1 MADCCDW
8 SKIFGREMNGHH
20 DSFRDCNHCDA
31 NDNFDRDSNHTGGST
46 RHSNSDRVRYRDS
59 TRYGTAPAIRDDTAT
74 DSGQTQYHA
83 STRLIHTLRLH
94 SRMSEIAVTL
104 PDGSELS
111 VPEGA
116 SVEDVA
122 YEIGP
127 GLGEDT
133 VAGVIDGDL
142 VDKATPVHD
151 GAGIEIVT
159 DQSDEYLDVLRHT
172 AAHVFAQ
179 ALQRE
184 YPEAKLAIGPSTDD
198 GFYYDVHGVDLDE
211 DDLADIETEMEE
223 ILESDYE
230 MVREERS
237 REEAFDAYEDN
248 QFKREILNDEA
259 AGEDPVSF
267 YVQDDWEDLCQGP
280 HVESTGDIGAVKLL
294 QISNAYWRGEEENES
309 LTRVYGT
316 AFEKESDL
324 EDFLERRE
332 EAKER
337 DHRKIGNEMDLFSV
351 PDHSPGCVH
360 FHPDGMTV
368 RRELEDYIREK
379 NEELG
384 YEEVWTPEL
393 NKAELWK
400 PTGHYDAFKEEGE
413 MFAWEQ
419 DETEYGL
426 KPMNCANHAH
436 IYGDERHSYRDLPLK
451 FSEFGTV
458 YRNEQSGELS
468 GMLRVRGFT
477 QDDGHAFVREDQL
490 EDELL
495 DHVRVIE
502 DLYDTFGFD
511 VEYVLETR
519 GEGSIGSEE
528 IWETATDALR
538 NALETEEL
546 PYDVE
551 EGEAA
556 FYGPKIGVNAI
567 DALGREW
574 TIGTVQVDFNIP
586 DRLDLGY
593 VGEDNQEHRPVTIHR
608 ALLGSLERFMGVL
621 IEHYKGNFPLWLA
634 PEQIRILP
642 ISDDQIDYAEEIADE
657 LGEFRVEVED
667 RDMTIG
673 RKIRAG
679 HDDRV
684 PYMIV
689 VGSDEQ
695 EAGTISV
702 RDRQEREVN
711 DVEVGEFLDHL
722 RTERDEKQGESY
734 FVPKTQHQ

>member
-1 MADCCDW
+1 
-8 SKIFGREMNGHH
+8 
-20 DSFRDCNHCDA
+20 
-31 NDNFDRDSNHTGGST
+31 
-46 RHSNSDRVRYRDS
+46 
-59 TRYGTAPAIRDDTAT
+59 
-74 DSGQTQYHA
+74 
-83 STRLIHTLRLH
+83 
-94 SRMSEIAVTL
+94 MSALTVTL
-104 PDGSELS
+104 PDGSELA
-111 VPEGA
+111 VDEGA

-127 GLGEDT
+127 GLGDDT
-133 VAGVIDGDL
+133 VAGVLDGDL
-142 VDKATPVHD
+142 VDKATPVYD
-151 GAGIEIVT
+151 GAAVEIVT
-159 DQSDEYLDVLRHT
+159 DQSEEYLDVLRHT

-179 ALQRE
+179 ALQRRH
-184 YPEAKLAIGPSTDD
+184 PEAKLAIGPSTDD

-211 DDLADIETEMEE
+211 DDLDEIQAEMEE
-223 ILESDYE
+223 IVAADYE
-230 MVREERS
+230 LVREERS
-237 REEAFDAYEDN
+237 REEALATYEDN
-248 QFKREILNDEA
+248 QFKRDILHEEA

-267 YVQDDWEDLCQGP
+267 YVQDGWEDLCQGP
-280 HVESTGDIGAVKLL
+280 HVASTGEIGAVELL
-294 QISNAYWRGEEENES
+294 QISTAYWRGEEDNET

-316 AFEKESDL
+316 AFASESDL
-324 EDFLERRE
+324 EAFLERRE

-337 DHRKIGNEMDLFSV
+337 DHRKIGREMDLFSV

-360 FHPDGMTV
+360 FHPAGMTV
-368 RRELEDYIREK
+368 RRELEEYIREK
-379 NEELG
+379 NAELG

-436 IYGDERHSYRDLPLK
+436 VYGDERHSYRDLPLK
-451 FSEFGTV
+451 FAEFGTC

-490 EDELL
+490 EAELL

-502 DLYDTFGFD
+502 DIYETFGLE
-511 VEYVLETR
+511 VKYVLETQ
-519 GEGSIGSEE
+519 GDDAIGDDE
-528 IWETATDALR
+528 IWATATDALR
-538 NALETEEL
+538 NALETEGLDYE
-546 PYDVE
+546 VE

-556 FYGPKIGVNAI
+556 FYGPKIGVNGI

-586 DRLDLGY
+586 ERLDLAY
-593 VGEDNQEHRPVTIHR
+593 VGEDNEEHRPVTIHR
-608 ALLGSLERFMGVL
+608 ALLGSMERFMGVL
-621 IEHYKGNFPLWLA
+621 IEHFKGNFPLWLA
-634 PEQIRILP
+634 PEQVRVLP
-642 ISDDQIDYAEEIADE
+642 ISDDQLDYAESVADD
-657 LGEFRVEVED
+657 LSAAGFRVEVED

-684 PYMIV
+684 PYMLIL
-689 VGSDEQ
+689 GSDEA
-695 EAGTISV
+695 EAETVSV
-702 RDRQEREVN
+702 RDREERELN
-711 DVEVGEFLDHL
+711 DVALGTFLDHL
-722 RTERDEKQGESY
+722 RTEREEKAEDPY
-734 FVPKTQHQ
+734 FVPMQKHQ